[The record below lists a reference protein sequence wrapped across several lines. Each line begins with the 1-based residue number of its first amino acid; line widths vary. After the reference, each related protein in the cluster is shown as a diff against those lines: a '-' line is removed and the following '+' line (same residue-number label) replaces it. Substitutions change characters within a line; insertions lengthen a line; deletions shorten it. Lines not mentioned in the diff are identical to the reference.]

1 MQKVMVTLPE
11 EMLRLIDTV
20 AKEMGETRSK
30 FTRQALMA
38 RVEQYKKQKFEALL
52 AEGYQAMAE
61 EDLEDAQ
68 AYMGALFDIEER

>member
-11 EMLRLIDTV
+11 EMLRVIDVV
-20 AKEMGETRSK
+20 AKELGETRSK

-52 AEGYQAMAE
+52 AEGYQLMAE
-61 EDLEDAQ
+61 ENLADAQ
-68 AYMGALFDIEER
+68 AYTGALFDLGER